1 MFASREASANAL
13 QRAIWGFENEEA
25 LDLNNFYVQLALATT
40 PGDFGVGDV
49 AVLNIFSYS
58 ATAPGNIGAEAE
70 DQLTRRVPEPSTMA
84 LAGVGLFGL
93 FARRRQKP

>member
-1 MFASREASANAL
+1 VFASREASANAL